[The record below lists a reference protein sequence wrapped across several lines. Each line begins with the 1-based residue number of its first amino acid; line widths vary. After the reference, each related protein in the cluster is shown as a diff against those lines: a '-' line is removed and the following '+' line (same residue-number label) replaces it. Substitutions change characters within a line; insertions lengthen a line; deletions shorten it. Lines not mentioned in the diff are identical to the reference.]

1 MKSTAEDCMSMHDNT
16 NTRNFMNN
24 TMFKNMMS
32 SPDYYND
39 FGNRRSYNE
48 LSDAYDEQL
57 NRIADLE
64 CRLAELEEQLKQSR
78 H

>member
-1 MKSTAEDCMSMHDNT
+1 
-16 NTRNFMNN
+16 MNN
-24 TMFKNMMS
+24 MMFKNNMF
-32 SPDYYND
+32 SPDGCSD

-48 LSDAYDEQL
+48 LADAYDEQL

-64 CRLAELEEQLKQSR
+64 CRLAELEEQLKQAR

>member
-1 MKSTAEDCMSMHDNT
+1 MPV

-24 TMFKNMMS
+24 SMFKNMMS
-32 SPDYYND
+32 SPGYCNG
-39 FGNRRSYNE
+39 FGNHRDYNE

-64 CRLAELEEQLKQSR
+64 CRLAELEEQLKQTR

>member
-1 MKSTAEDCMSMHDNT
+1 MKNIMNT
-16 NTRNFMNN
+16 T
-24 TMFKNMMS
+24 S
-32 SPDYYND
+32 LPDYYND
-39 FGNRRSYNE
+39 FGNRRNYNE

-64 CRLAELEEQLKQSR
+64 CRLAELEEQLKQAR

>member
-1 MKSTAEDCMSMHDNT
+1 
-16 NTRNFMNN
+16 
-24 TMFKNMMS
+24 MFKNMMS
-32 SPDYYND
+32 SPGYCNG
-39 FGNRRSYNE
+39 FGNHRDYNE

-64 CRLAELEEQLKQSR
+64 CRLAELEEQLKQTR

>member
-1 MKSTAEDCMSMHDNT
+1 MMFKST
-16 NTRNFMNN
+16 
-24 TMFKNMMS
+24 MS

-39 FGNRRSYNE
+39 FGNRRNYNE

-64 CRLAELEEQLKQSR
+64 CRLAELEEQLKQAR

>member
-1 MKSTAEDCMSMHDNT
+1 MRNENQHPKFMKDMMFKST
-16 NTRNFMNN
+16 
-24 TMFKNMMS
+24 MS

-39 FGNRRSYNE
+39 FGNRRIYNE

-64 CRLAELEEQLKQSR
+64 CRLAELEEQLKQAR

>member
-1 MKSTAEDCMSMHDNT
+1 MK
-16 NTRNFMNN
+16 NN
-24 TMFKNMMS
+24 MS

-39 FGNRRSYNE
+39 FGNRQSYNE
-48 LSDAYDEQL
+48 LLDAYNEQL
-57 NRIADLE
+57 GRTADLE

>member
-1 MKSTAEDCMSMHDNT
+1 MHDAKHQMKL
-16 NTRNFMNN
+16 FM
-24 TMFKNMMS
+24 KNSMDTTS
-32 SPDYYND
+32 LPDYYND

-64 CRLAELEEQLKQSR
+64 CRLAELEEQLKQAR

>member
-1 MKSTAEDCMSMHDNT
+1 MK
-16 NTRNFMNN
+16 NN
-24 TMFKNMMS
+24 MMKNNMS

-39 FGNRRSYNE
+39 FGNRQSYNE
-48 LSDAYDEQL
+48 LLDAYNEQL
-57 NRIADLE
+57 GRTADLE